1 MHARMGRITFSP
13 DKADDVTSHVQENVV
28 PKYEDTDGFKGF
40 TLLLDRSGGRAVGL
54 SFWESEEAMRA
65 SDDLG
70 DQARRGAADAGS
82 GSDQG
87 RDYFEVTIDTM
98 A

>member
-13 DKADDVTSHVQENVV
+13 DKADDVESHVRENVV
-28 PKYEDTDGFKGF
+28 PRYEETDGFKGF
-40 TLLLDRSGGRAVGL
+40 TLMLDRSSGQGVGI
-54 SFWESEEAMRA
+54 SFWESEDAMHA
-65 SDDLG
+65 SDAFG
-70 DQARRGAADAGS
+70 DQARQGAAEAGE

-87 RDYFEVTIDTM
+87 RQYFEVAIDTM

>member
-13 DKADDVTSHVQENVV
+13 EKADDVESHVNGTVV
-28 PKYEDTDGFKGF
+28 PRYEDADGFKGF
-40 TLLLDRSGGRAVGL
+40 TLLLDRSGGQGVGI
-54 SFWESEEAMRA
+54 SFWESEDAMLA
-65 SDDLG
+65 TDDIG
-70 DQARRGAADAGS
+70 DQARQGAAEAGS

-87 RDYFEVTIDTM
+87 RQYFEVVIDTM